1 MKSIVIFIISCFMFI
16 GNNVL
21 ADNSKFS
28 GKYVGISLNYLEADH
43 VGTEYGRTAYDWIYD
58 MDIEGYSYG
67 AHIGYKRQIKDAP
80 FIKNFLLGIELGIQN
95 NVADREM
102 FGKDL
107 DGSSSNATLQ
117 AYKNY
122 VDIQESISL
131 TPTITYVYKDKLALS
146 ALGGVQ
152 ITKVED
158 THWFSGAPGGTGGWK
173 DVINW
178 RTGYVL
184 GGGIEFFVYK
194 NISTVLKYT
203 YADFG
208 TDRQGMADF
217 WQAAGTGMDRE
228 YTEEKI
234 GIGFNYNF

>member
-43 VGTEYGRTAYDWIYD
+43 VGTEYGLTAYDWIYD

-67 AHIGYKRQIKDAP
+67 AHIGYRGQIKDAP

-102 FGKDL
+102 FAKDPNS
-107 DGSSSNATLQ
+107 SSSNAVIAL
-117 AYKNY
+117 YKNY

-131 TPTITYVYKDKLALS
+131 TPTITYVYKERLALT

-152 ITKVED
+152 RTKVED
-158 THWFSGAPGGTGGWK
+158 THWFSQAPGGTGGWK

-194 NISTVLKYT
+194 NISTVLRYT

-208 TDRQGMADF
+208 TDRQGLADF
-217 WQAAGTGMDRE
+217 WQATGTGMDRE

>member
-1 MKSIVIFIISCFMFI
+1 MKSICIFLATCFMFI

-21 ADNSKFS
+21 ADNNKFS
-28 GKYVGISLNYLEADH
+28 GKYVGISINYLDADH
-43 VGTEYGRTAYDWIYD
+43 LGTEYGKSSFDWIYD

-67 AHIGYKRQIKDAP
+67 AQIGYRRQIKDAP

-102 FGKDL
+102 FGKDP
-107 DGSSSNATLQ
+107 DSSDDNLLQ
-117 AYKNY
+117 VVKNY
-122 VDIQESISL
+122 IDIQESVSL
-131 TPTITYVYKDKLALS
+131 TPTITYVYKDKLALT

-158 THWFSGAPGGTGGWK
+158 THWYNEAPGGTGGWE

-178 RTGYVL
+178 RKGYVL

-208 TDRQGMADF
+208 TDRQGMEYF
-217 WQAAGTGMDRE
+217 YKQTGVGHDRE

>member
-1 MKSIVIFIISCFMFI
+1 MTSIVIFVISCFMFI

-28 GKYVGISLNYLEADH
+28 GKYVGISLNYLDADH
-43 VGTEYGRTAYDWIYD
+43 IATDYGRAGYDYIFD

-67 AHIGYKRQIKDAP
+67 AHIGYRRQINNTP

-95 NVADREM
+95 NVADRQM
-102 FGKDL
+102 FGKDP
-107 DGSSSNATLQ
+107 DSSDSLAVRML
-117 AYKNY
+117 YKNY
-122 VDIQESISL
+122 VDIQESVSL
-131 TPTITYVYKDKLALS
+131 TPTITYVYKEKLALT
-146 ALGGVQ
+146 ALGGAQ

-158 THWFSGAPGGTGGWK
+158 THWYDSGGGDSGGWK
-173 DVINW
+173 DLISW
-178 RTGYVL
+178 RKGYVL

-194 NISTVLKYT
+194 NISTTLKYT

-208 TDRQGMADF
+208 TDREDLSIFWGADGVG
-217 WQAAGTGMDRE
+217 ADKS
-228 YTEEKI
+228 YIEEKI

>member
-1 MKSIVIFIISCFMFI
+1 MTSIVIFVISCFMFI

-28 GKYVGISLNYLEADH
+28 GKYVGISLNYLDADH
-43 VGTEYGRTAYDWIYD
+43 IATDYGQAGYDYIFD

-67 AHIGYKRQIKDAP
+67 AHIGYRRQINNTP

-102 FGKDL
+102 FGKDP
-107 DGSSSNATLQ
+107 DSSDNEVVRRM
-117 AYKNY
+117 YKNY
-122 VDIQESISL
+122 VDIQESVSL
-131 TPTITYVYKDKLALS
+131 TPTITYVYKEKLALT
-146 ALGGVQ
+146 ALGGAQ

-158 THWFSGAPGGTGGWK
+158 THWYAKGGGDSGGWK
-173 DVINW
+173 DLISW
-178 RTGYVL
+178 RKGYVL

-194 NISTVLKYT
+194 NISTTLKYT

-208 TDRQGMADF
+208 TDREDLSIFWGADGVG
-217 WQAAGTGMDRE
+217 ADKS
-228 YTEEKI
+228 YIEEKI